1 MLFDFANVLVFIGVG
16 IGFIFVTLL
25 LGRFLRPNIPEPEKA
40 ITYECGER
48 PTGNAW
54 IQFNFRFY
62 LIALIFIIFDVEIAF
77 MFPVAAVYRR
87 WVETGQGALAL
98 AEILVFVLIL
108 FLGLVYVWAKGDLK
122 WQKRIPQ
129 EGGPDRVAL

>member
-1 MLFDFANVLVFIGVG
+1 MLFDFANVLMFIGVG
-16 IGFIFVTLL
+16 IGFIFVSLL
-25 LGRFLRPNIPEPEKA
+25 LGRFLRPSIPESEKGL
-40 ITYECGER
+40 TYECGER
-48 PTGNAW
+48 PVGNAW

-77 MFPVAAVYRR
+77 MFPVAAVFRH
-87 WVETGQGALAL
+87 WLEAGQGALAL

-122 WQKRIPQ
+122 WQKRLHQ
-129 EGGPDRVAL
+129 EGS

>member
-16 IGFIFVTLL
+16 IGFIFMTLL
-25 LGRFLRPNIPEPEKA
+25 LGRFLRPNIPEPEKG

-77 MFPVAAVYRR
+77 MFPVATVYRR